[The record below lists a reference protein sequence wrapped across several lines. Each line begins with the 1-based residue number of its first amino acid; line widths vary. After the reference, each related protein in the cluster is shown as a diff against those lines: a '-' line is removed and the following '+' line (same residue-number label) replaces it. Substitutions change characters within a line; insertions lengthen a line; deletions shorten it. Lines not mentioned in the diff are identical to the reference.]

1 MINQLFKANHIFKQM
16 LFQLIEFV
24 IITSF
29 DLMKANKTRWKQTK
43 QKTKYHI
50 LQRNTFITS
59 TYFTQEQNCN
69 KKSKIYTVK
78 IVSAKVYTVS
88 IFVEFAGTS
97 HQRIN
102 ILRELSLLAKELRS
116 ASLLLKRIVNPF
128 AKAISS
134 KYIANLWN

>member
-1 MINQLFKANHIFKQM
+1 MFKANHIFKQM

-29 DLMKANKTRWKQTK
+29 DLNNKKKANKTRWKQTK

-69 KKSKIYTVK
+69 KKSKINTVK

-102 ILRELSLLAKELRS
+102 ILRELSSLAKELRS

>member
-1 MINQLFKANHIFKQM
+1 M

-29 DLMKANKTRWKQTK
+29 DLNNKKKQTK
-43 QKTKYHI
+43 QDENKQNKKQNTIFCKEIHLLQVRI
-50 LQRNTFITS
+50 LPKNKIAK
-59 TYFTQEQNCN
+59 

-78 IVSAKVYTVS
+78 IVLAKVYTVS

-102 ILRELSLLAKELRS
+102 ILRELSSLAKELRS

-134 KYIANLWN
+134 KYIANL